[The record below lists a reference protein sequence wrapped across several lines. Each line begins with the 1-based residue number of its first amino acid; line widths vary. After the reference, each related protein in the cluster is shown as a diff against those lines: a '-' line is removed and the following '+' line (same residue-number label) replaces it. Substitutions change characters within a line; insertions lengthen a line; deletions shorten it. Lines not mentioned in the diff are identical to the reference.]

1 MFVLK
6 IDVILVLVVR
16 LLGYELT
23 IYLVVR
29 EITVMLDPFLIKIKI
44 IIIIIVNINKKKKN
58 MIIII
63 IKRTYYTQFRE
74 ITFTARKTR
83 SPVIFNITLNT
94 IHTSV
99 TCTASCFLE
108 KVFQVRHLGCRTFQD
123 CKKKKIIK

>member
-44 IIIIIVNINKKKKN
+44 IIIIIVNINKKKKKHDN
-58 MIIII
+58 NNH
-63 IKRTYYTQFRE
+63 KKNLLY
-74 ITFTARKTR
+74 
-83 SPVIFNITLNT
+83 
-94 IHTSV
+94 SV
-99 TCTASCFLE
+99 QRDYFYCS
-108 KVFQVRHLGCRTFQD
+108 
-123 CKKKKIIK
+123 